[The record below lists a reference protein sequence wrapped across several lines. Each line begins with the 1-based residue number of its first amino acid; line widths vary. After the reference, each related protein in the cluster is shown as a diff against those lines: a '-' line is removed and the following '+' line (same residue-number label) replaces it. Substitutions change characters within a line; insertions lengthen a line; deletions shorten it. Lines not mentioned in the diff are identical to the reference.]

1 MAGASVIQVGTATF
15 MKPDKALD
23 IIDGLEQYCADNG
36 LSNIAQI
43 RGIERRQRKSKKTRA
58 VCRSSTLFRSFFVI
72 SVLFCSNSNE
82 LFLQSCGG
90 SYCDAVCTSEP
101 A

>member
-1 MAGASVIQVGTATF
+1 MGGISTWQDAVEFIMAGASVIQVGTATF

-43 RGIERRQRKSKKTRA
+43 RGI
-58 VCRSSTLFRSFFVI
+58 V
-72 SVLFCSNSNE
+72 
-82 LFLQSCGG
+82 
-90 SYCDAVCTSEP
+90 
-101 A
+101 